1 MEKGQ
6 NNLMYVSGVVNT
18 AKRIGWWAESSSKS
32 MPMKI
37 YSLNRSENVFSFPL
51 NEIMQMLSS

>member
-18 AKRIGWWAESSSKS
+18 AKRIGWAVARRVDIDENSFAEPLGKSSFF
-32 MPMKI
+32 
-37 YSLNRSENVFSFPL
+37 R
-51 NEIMQMLSS
+51 

>member
-18 AKRIGWWAESSSKS
+18 AKRIGWAVARRVDIDENSFAEPLGKS
-32 MPMKI
+32 
-37 YSLNRSENVFSFPL
+37 FFFPL
-51 NEIMQMLSS
+51 NEIMQILSS